1 MAYQIPLEAIV
12 TGKDVVA
19 KVEQMIN
26 TAQKTADKHPIKIGT
41 GNLDPKYV
49 QSINKAIQGIKPIAR
64 KNFFGDSY
72 NEAEKLIGQIQKIQ
86 GLTAKGKQPK
96 VISGYTAKGISAKQ
110 LTSAQQKLAKLT
122 WDNIPRNLEKL
133 SAPVEL
139 TPNVGKNFK
148 ATAEAMLEGVK
159 LEKEVVLK
167 PVLDESGLKN
177 ESKTPTSKTQEK
189 AKKSN
194 NKEVKQSTG
203 DMQDIKQV
211 IKAVNDLKAALQK
224 GQTSTA
230 SLNKLKQLADNQEQV
245 TQLSTALSNI
255 AANLKIIDSCVNV
268 PTVLNG
274 LNIKKNAPNNLESL
288 ATSLEKIKTA
298 LQGMPKD
305 GFTFLRQLNTLTK
318 QAENLKNLA
327 TVFKEAKNNT
337 GGKGASNY
345 QPVNVDKLNKE
356 LWLPKVSNTVDKSR
370 SIIEGRFKSQGYSD
384 VKVSGIEELD
394 GKIRSLTVTAKAA
407 DGVLKQFDFTRRKVS
422 QNGVTKKGTYLVAN
436 GVRDKK
442 NADIEKEA
450 EINAKA
456 EQAVY
461 DEQAKA
467 NVEREKEYQ
476 RQREKYKK
484 SGEKQAADVQKEQED
499 YIKWWQKQESN
510 IRQKEFKEQERA
522 NQRALTAMSNEQA
535 SQYAKEEKEYERES
549 KAAKRRNEQDIQRQ
563 NKERSSTYDSL
574 RNSIY
579 RSGLIDEY
587 EPMLN
592 DLKQK
597 LSGVWNKDNL
607 VQYNKELD
615 QVRRSFQTVSKVAG
629 TGVKLDIAD
638 DLSTGQNAKSAI
650 MRDVISQGKGVNGL
664 SGDFNETTGIGTW
677 TQQVRNGK
685 KELIELKYTWDKT
698 TGSIYR
704 ESKNL
709 GTGLTGFSGVLKGLG
724 AELNTLIRYWTASFL
739 NPYQIIGYVRQGIE
753 VVKELDAAMT
763 EMRKVSNDTRE
774 SLEAFSNES
783 FSMAQ
788 QIGSTAKQIQNSA
801 ADFMR
806 LGYTL
811 QQSASLSKD
820 ANIYANVGD
829 MNIDEATE
837 HMISSIKAWG
847 SEFSNEVEAS
857 HSIVDRY
864 NQIGMMLA

>member
-96 VISGYTAKGISAKQ
+96 VISSYTAKGISTKQ

-177 ESKTPTSKTQEK
+177 KINEYVESNITKQKNGTSSTQKTSSMPKTTKTSK
-189 AKKSN
+189 N
-194 NKEVKQSTG
+194 
-203 DMQDIKQV
+203 
-211 IKAVNDLKAALQK
+211 
-224 GQTSTA
+224 TA
-230 SLNKLKQLADNQEQV
+230 DSSLNP
-245 TQLSTALSNI
+245 I
-255 AANLKIIDSCVNV
+255 
-268 PTVLNG
+268 
-274 LNIKKNAPNNLESL
+274 
-288 ATSLEKIKTA
+288 
-298 LQGMPKD
+298 
-305 GFTFLRQLNTLTK
+305 
-318 QAENLKNLA
+318 
-327 TVFKEAKNNT
+327 
-337 GGKGASNY
+337 
-345 QPVNVDKLNKE
+345 NVDKLDKE
-356 LWLPKVSNTVDKSR
+356 LWLPKISNTIDKSR
-370 SIIEGRFKSQGYSD
+370 SIIEGRFKNQGYSD

-394 GKIRSLTVTAKAA
+394 GKIRSLTVTAKTA

-422 QNGVTKKGTYLVAN
+422 QNGTTKKGTYLVAS

-456 EQAVY
+456 ERAAY

-476 RQREKYKK
+476 RQRDKYKK
-484 SGEKQAADVQKEQED
+484 NGEKQSAAAQRERED
-499 YIKWWQKQESN
+499 YVKWWQKQEAN
-510 IRQKEFKEQERA
+510 LRQKEFKEQERA
-522 NQRALTAMSNEQA
+522 EQRISTAMSNEQA
-535 SQYAKEEKEYERES
+535 SQYVKEEKEYQRQREAS
-549 KAAKRRNEQDIQRQ
+549 KKRNEQDIKRQ
-563 NKERSSTYDSL
+563 NKDRWSTYDSL
-574 RNSIY
+574 KNSIY
-579 RSGLIDEY
+579 HSGLVDEY
-587 EPMLN
+587 EPKLN

-607 VQYNKELD
+607 VQYNKELE

-677 TQQVRNGK
+677 TQQVRNNK

-709 GTGLTGFSGVLKGLG
+709 GTGLTGFSGALKGLG
-724 AELNTLIRYWTASFL
+724 AELNTLVKYWTASFL

-864 NQIGMMLA
+864 NQIGMMVA

>member
-26 TAQKTADKHPIKIGT
+26 TAQKTADNHPIKIGT
-41 GNLDPKYV
+41 GSLDPRYV

-96 VISGYTAKGISAKQ
+96 VISSYTAKGISTKQ

-177 ESKTPTSKTQEK
+177 KINEYVESNITKQKNGTSSTQKTSSMPKTTKTSK
-189 AKKSN
+189 N
-194 NKEVKQSTG
+194 
-203 DMQDIKQV
+203 
-211 IKAVNDLKAALQK
+211 
-224 GQTSTA
+224 TA
-230 SLNKLKQLADNQEQV
+230 DSSLNP
-245 TQLSTALSNI
+245 I
-255 AANLKIIDSCVNV
+255 
-268 PTVLNG
+268 
-274 LNIKKNAPNNLESL
+274 
-288 ATSLEKIKTA
+288 
-298 LQGMPKD
+298 
-305 GFTFLRQLNTLTK
+305 
-318 QAENLKNLA
+318 
-327 TVFKEAKNNT
+327 
-337 GGKGASNY
+337 
-345 QPVNVDKLNKE
+345 NVDKLDKE
-356 LWLPKVSNTVDKSR
+356 LWLPKISNTIDKSR
-370 SIIEGRFKSQGYSD
+370 SIIEGRFKNQGYSD

-394 GKIRSLTVTAKAA
+394 GKIRSLTVTAKTA

-422 QNGVTKKGTYLVAN
+422 QNGTTKKGTYLVAS

-456 EQAVY
+456 ERAAY

-476 RQREKYKK
+476 RQRDKYKK
-484 SGEKQAADVQKEQED
+484 NGEKQSAAAQRERED
-499 YIKWWQKQESN
+499 YVKWWQKQEAN
-510 IRQKEFKEQERA
+510 LRQKEFKEQERA
-522 NQRALTAMSNEQA
+522 EQRISTAMSNEQA
-535 SQYAKEEKEYERES
+535 SQYVKEEKEYQRQREAS
-549 KAAKRRNEQDIQRQ
+549 KKRNEQDIKRQ
-563 NKERSSTYDSL
+563 NKDRWSTYDSL
-574 RNSIY
+574 KNSIY
-579 RSGLIDEY
+579 HSGLVDEY
-587 EPMLN
+587 EPKLN

-607 VQYNKELD
+607 VQYNKELE

-677 TQQVRNGK
+677 TQQVRNNK

-709 GTGLTGFSGVLKGLG
+709 GTGLTGFSGALKGLG
-724 AELNTLIRYWTASFL
+724 AELNTLVKYWTASFL

-864 NQIGMMLA
+864 NQIGMMVA